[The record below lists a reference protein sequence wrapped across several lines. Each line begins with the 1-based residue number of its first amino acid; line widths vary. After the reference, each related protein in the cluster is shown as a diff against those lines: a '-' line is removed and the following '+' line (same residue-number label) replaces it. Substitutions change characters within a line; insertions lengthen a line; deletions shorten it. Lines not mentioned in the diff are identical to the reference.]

1 MLSYGSLIMRNLA
14 NHRARVDN
22 APNVSYS
29 ALQEQSNLFELIT
42 DHVPALISYID
53 KHEHYLFSNNLYEEW
68 LGLSKEA
75 IYGKTVK
82 QVRGNAAY
90 KVIKPYLKK
99 ALAGEEVS
107 YDNLLVKKDGSSVY
121 INTRF
126 VPHKNSKGEV
136 EGIIGLVLDITDR
149 KIAEDKL
156 KDRERQF
163 RHLVEANVIGVIIK
177 SLDGPIY
184 EANDIFLKMV
194 GYTRADLEEG
204 KVNWK
209 LMTPPEYLKNVLKY
223 EKEILSKGS
232 VIPFEKEY
240 LRKDGTRIPVL
251 IGDVLLE
258 KDTKKTITFILDMTK
273 QKEVDQRK
281 DEFIALASHELK
293 TPLTSLKMYAQLIQ
307 HSSAK
312 LKDERAIRLMGSMD
326 KQIDK
331 LTELVNDLLD
341 VSRIQSGKLQYK
353 KELFAFDKLIRETV
367 EELQRV
373 TKHTLIIEGQTKQKV
388 RADRDRIKQVLT
400 NLITNAVKYSP
411 KGDKVILLLKTW
423 ENAVQVGVEDFGIGV
438 PVELQ
443 KRIFDRFFQVE
454 RPLSHTYPGLGL
466 GLYITREI
474 IERHHG
480 SIWVESKKTQGS
492 TFYFTLPLHEKA
504 AKQK

>member
-1 MLSYGSLIMRNLA
+1 MKAQEKRTDINKEKIYSGGVFGKNSHIDDHLRNSLLNHLFNSNIIGIFIVKTDGVFIDA
-14 NHRARVDN
+14 NDALLTLIG
-22 APNVSYS
+22 YS
-29 ALQEQSNLFELIT
+29 RT
-42 DHVPALISYID
+42 DL
-53 KHEHYLFSNNLYEEW
+53 
-68 LGLSKEA
+68 
-75 IYGKTVK
+75 
-82 QVRGNAAY
+82 
-90 KVIKPYLKK
+90 
-99 ALAGEEVS
+99 LAG
-107 YDNLLVKKDGSSVY
+107 K
-121 INTRF
+121 ITRDSITAPEYNYLSDYAKRTLKEGGHTGTYEKEY
-126 VPHKNSKGEV
+126 VHKNGKRVPVLIAVSKIAGTKDL
-136 EGIIGLVLDITDR
+136 GIGFVLDNTTR
-149 KIAEDKL
+149 KQTEIRMKEKEEQLRRLID
-156 KDRERQF
+156 
-163 RHLVEANVIGVIIK
+163 ANVIGVIIK
-177 SLDGPIY
+177 SLDGPIF

-194 GYTRADLEEG
+194 GYTRSDLEEG
-204 KVNWK
+204 KVDWK

-240 LRKDGTRIPVL
+240 IRKDGTRIPVL

-307 HSSAK
+307 HTSAK

-373 TKHTLIIEGQTKQKV
+373 TKHTLLIEGQTKQRV

-411 KGDKVILLLKTW
+411 KGDKVILSLKTW

-443 KRIFDRFFQVE
+443 KRIFDRFFQVD

-466 GLYITREI
+466 GLYITKEI
-474 IERHHG
+474 IERHQG

-492 TFYFTLPLHEKA
+492 TFYFTIPLHEKA
-504 AKQK
+504 TKQK